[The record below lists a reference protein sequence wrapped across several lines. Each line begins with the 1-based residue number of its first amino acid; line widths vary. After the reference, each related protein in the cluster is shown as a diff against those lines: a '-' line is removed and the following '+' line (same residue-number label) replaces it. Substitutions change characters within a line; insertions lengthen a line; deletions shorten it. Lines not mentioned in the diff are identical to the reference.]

1 MHNGAMSRTPTAV
14 PGSFLPTAARALAI
28 AVLVS
33 GLVDQACRQILR
45 RSLTQAVGLP
55 FSPAPLAVLAAVVLA
70 GVVLVWLWRRRGIDR
85 LVATTLVLLF
95 VGGMF
100 AQRELGARLQSDGLR
115 YYAYFRSLAF
125 DHDVNLVND
134 YHLLGLDNDR
144 AMAALT
150 PSGHLPSPFSIGP
163 AVAWLPSVIV
173 GHAATLGLNRFAGA
187 RLNADGTAFPYRQS
201 VCIASLFYGLLGLWF
216 CYRAAAR
223 VVEKPWAAG
232 ATLVFALSSFMLWY
246 LVQEP
251 SMSHAV
257 SMCSAAAFVW
267 AWMMVRE
274 RRTMFGWG
282 SLGLLAGITMMMR
295 WQNAVLL
302 LLPAV
307 EWLRLLWSSR
317 KGAPNEAGRRQ
328 LFVSAGTF
336 VGLALVGFLPQVLA
350 WLAIYG
356 VPFAVS
362 PVSPQMFWSS
372 PALGP
377 ILFSSRNGLFRTR
390 RSSTAPWPASSSWR
404 DEIACS
410 ACVPS

>member
-150 PSGHLPSPFSIGP
+150 PSGHLPSPFQS
-163 AVAWLPSVIV
+163 ALPLP
-173 GHAATLGLNRFAGA
+173 G
-187 RLNADGTAFPYRQS
+187 
-201 VCIASLFYGLLGLWF
+201 C
-216 CYRAAAR
+216 
-223 VVEKPWAAG
+223 
-232 ATLVFALSSFMLWY
+232 
-246 LVQEP
+246 
-251 SMSHAV
+251 
-257 SMCSAAAFVW
+257 
-267 AWMMVRE
+267 
-274 RRTMFGWG
+274 RR
-282 SLGLLAGITMMMR
+282 
-295 WQNAVLL
+295 
-302 LLPAV
+302 
-307 EWLRLLWSSR
+307 
-317 KGAPNEAGRRQ
+317 
-328 LFVSAGTF
+328 
-336 VGLALVGFLPQVLA
+336 
-350 WLAIYG
+350 
-356 VPFAVS
+356 
-362 PVSPQMFWSS
+362 
-372 PALGP
+372 
-377 ILFSSRNGLFRTR
+377 
-390 RSSTAPWPASSSWR
+390 
-404 DEIACS
+404 
-410 ACVPS
+410 